1 MPLHLQL
8 SSVAGGLQE
17 FFASSIPNLPE
28 FTQFDW
34 MRGLGSSFFGRE
46 LKRHRL
52 TPSRGFPASRVVTL
66 RQDHQVK
73 VHRRDFQC
81 NLEDLDLRK
90 IQEDLGSLEWDF
102 DSAHEGLD
110 LDGSDRLDSLAF
122 CHVGCHGRLND

>member
-1 MPLHLQL
+1 M
-8 SSVAGGLQE
+8 
-17 FFASSIPNLPE
+17 
-28 FTQFDW
+28 
-34 MRGLGSSFFGRE
+34 
-46 LKRHRL
+46 
-52 TPSRGFPASRVVTL
+52 

-73 VHRRDFQC
+73 VHRRDFKC

-122 CHVGCHGRLND
+122 CHVGCHGRLMIIVHSWRRQSLTDSLRTPVPEVLPIVLEVLS